1 MPRGRSR
8 KSGEAELFWPGYVD
22 VLSTLLLV
30 VTFLLSIFM
39 LSQYFVSQESSGK
52 DNALKKLNR
61 QLAELT
67 NILSLEKGK
76 TKTAE
81 DELSSLAATLSA
93 LRDEN
98 AKLGAVAAGT
108 DTKLKGVEAKVTAL
122 TTALDSEKNLSTEA
136 QSKLDILNQQLLAL
150 RKQIGALNEALGA
163 SEAKDKD
170 NQERIAD
177 MGQRLNAALA
187 RQVQELQRY
196 RSDFF
201 GRLRE
206 SLKDRKDIRVV
217 GDRFVFQSEVLFPS
231 GQANMTKEGLV
242 AIDQLAQAIVA
253 LEGTIPP
260 EINWSLQ
267 VDGHTDTRPIA
278 SREFPSNWELST
290 ARAIQVVRYLVSRGV
305 PAKRLVAAGYGE
317 YQPLEAGETEEL
329 LRRNRRI
336 ELKLTN
342 R

>member
-93 LRDEN
+93 LRDDN